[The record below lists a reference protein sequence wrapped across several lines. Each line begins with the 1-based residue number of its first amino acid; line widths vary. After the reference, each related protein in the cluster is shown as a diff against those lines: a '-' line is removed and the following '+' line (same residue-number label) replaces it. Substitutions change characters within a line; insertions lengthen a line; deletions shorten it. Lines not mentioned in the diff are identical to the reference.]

1 MSLRRVII
9 LLDRSSSMAG
19 APVGQA
25 GAFVEWSLLSALKGN
40 RHIYGNVLVSLIAF
54 DTSAEWIVKDSDI
67 DSFVFPNAHELAAF
81 GGATLGAA
89 TDLLAEEISRV
100 GDSESDLIVLISDGH
115 FLDDVV
121 DDAQRSAGGHA
132 EREDVLERNLC
143 AAGRFEAVGGTH
155 IGVGRHAI
163 DLLPERIEARDV
175 VTRRRLHAEIN
186 GIAGVDGDID
196 HGMHQLG

>member
-40 RHIYGNVLVSLIAF
+40 RHIYGNVLVGLIAF
-54 DTSAEWIVKDSDI
+54 DTSAEWVAKDADI

-121 DDAQRSAGGHA
+121 DVTDRFSGLSSALRISLGVDAAFGQSLAYFENWKKGG
-132 EREDVLERNLC
+132 RR
-143 AAGRFEAVGGTH
+143 AAG
-155 IGVGRHAI
+155 
-163 DLLPERIEARDV
+163 DLFSTTPQDV
-175 VTRRRLHAEIN
+175 ENWLSLI
-186 GIAGVDGDID
+186 
-196 HGMHQLG
+196 

>member
-25 GAFVEWSLLSALKGN
+25 GAFVEWSLLSALKGS
-40 RHIYGNVLVSLIAF
+40 RHLYGDVLVSLIAF

-89 TDLLAEEISRV
+89 TDLLAEEISRI

-121 DDAQRSAGGHA
+121 DVTDRFSALSSAMRISLGVDAAFRQSLAYFENWTKGG
-132 EREDVLERNLC
+132 RR
-143 AAGRFEAVGGTH
+143 AVGDVFGTT
-155 IGVGRHAI
+155 
-163 DLLPERIEARDV
+163 PQDV
-175 VTRRRLHAEIN
+175 ENWLSLI
-186 GIAGVDGDID
+186 
-196 HGMHQLG
+196 

>member
-54 DTSAEWIVKDSDI
+54 DTSAEWVAKDADI

-81 GGATLGAA
+81 GL
-89 TDLLAEEISRV
+89 S
-100 GDSESDLIVLISDGH
+100 LI
-115 FLDDVV
+115 
-121 DDAQRSAGGHA
+121 
-132 EREDVLERNLC
+132 
-143 AAGRFEAVGGTH
+143 H
-155 IGVGRHAI
+155 I
-163 DLLPERIEARDV
+163 
-175 VTRRRLHAEIN
+175 
-186 GIAGVDGDID
+186 
-196 HGMHQLG
+196 

>member
-54 DTSAEWIVKDSDI
+54 DTSAEWVAKDADI

-121 DDAQRSAGGHA
+121 DVTDRFSALSSALRISLGVDAAFIQPLAYFENWTKGG
-132 EREDVLERNLC
+132 RR
-143 AAGRFEAVGGTH
+143 AAG
-155 IGVGRHAI
+155 
-163 DLLPERIEARDV
+163 DV
-175 VTRRRLHAEIN
+175 FRATPQDVENWLSLI
-186 GIAGVDGDID
+186 
-196 HGMHQLG
+196 